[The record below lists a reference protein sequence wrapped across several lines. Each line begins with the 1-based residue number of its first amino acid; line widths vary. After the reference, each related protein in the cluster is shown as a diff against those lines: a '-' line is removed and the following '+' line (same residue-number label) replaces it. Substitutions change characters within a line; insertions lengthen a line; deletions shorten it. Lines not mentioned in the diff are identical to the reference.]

1 MNWSNADA
9 QEETFGFLDSPW
21 DGGSSLDWQYAIA
34 AADSDFFLPPSTDFD
49 LDSMGL
55 NIKHGLLTPPV
66 GSDSRSFASNAP
78 HSAAAT
84 KDQDN
89 GIAQFPSSVEEDG
102 SQDRLS
108 LLDCSAIVNGKNTT
122 SVASRSSQCMSA
134 CAKLIEDLEKRAH
147 NNSIALDEVLRASKI
162 SVGEIERIL
171 NLDACRDSANYLL
184 LLSVAINQITSLLEA
199 NIHSS
204 DILLGTLNMVPT
216 IVFGSFQADPEEQ
229 IAFCTRIISK
239 EIRRCRQV
247 LESLSR
253 TLKHFSAQ
261 TVQSVG
267 LNKHWFTSTARRLDA
282 LIAIVEAQQ

>member
-21 DGGSSLDWQYAIA
+21 NGASSLDWQYAIS
-34 AADSDFFLPPSTDFD
+34 AADSDSFLPPSTDFD

-55 NIKHGLLTPPV
+55 NIKHGLLTPPIS
-66 GSDSRSFASNAP
+66 SDPRNFASKVP
-78 HSAAAT
+78 HSTSAT
-84 KDQDN
+84 EHQDN
-89 GIAQFPSSVEEDG
+89 GIAQFSNSVKEDG
-102 SQDRLS
+102 SQDRPS
-108 LLDCSAIVNGKNTT
+108 LLDRSAIMNGKNTT
-122 SVASRSSQCMSA
+122 SVASRSIQCMSA

-147 NNSIALDEVLRASKI
+147 NNSIALDEVLQISKT

-171 NLDACRDSANYLL
+171 NLDACRDSANHLL

-199 NIHSS
+199 NIRSCDVS
-204 DILLGTLNMVPT
+204 LSTLNTVPT
-216 IVFGSFQADPEEQ
+216 VVFGSFQADPEDQ
-229 IAFCTRIISK
+229 IAFCTRIIGK
-239 EIRRCRQV
+239 EVRRCRQV

-253 TLKHFSAQ
+253 TLQHFSAQ

-282 LIAIVEAQQ
+282 LVAVVEEQ